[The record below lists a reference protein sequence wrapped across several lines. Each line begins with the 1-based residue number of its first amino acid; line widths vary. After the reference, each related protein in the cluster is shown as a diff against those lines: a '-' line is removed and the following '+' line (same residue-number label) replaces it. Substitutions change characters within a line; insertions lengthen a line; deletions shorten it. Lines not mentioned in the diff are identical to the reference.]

1 MASTGRAPTSR
12 ADEGALR
19 LIKPDLEHL
28 QGFVGALKRGWSPDN
43 IGGAATARR
52 ILAAIDADPVAYL
65 ATADDPRAEA
75 GDITLPDGTKARR
88 LPGFQRWMWDGEFCG
103 QIGLRW
109 APEGG
114 GELPAHVLG
123 HIGYAV
129 TAWKRGRGYA
139 TQALAL
145 LLPEARAVGLP
156 WLILTTEPDNIPS
169 QKVIRANGGR
179 LLGRFRK
186 LDAYGGGEALRW
198 RIDL

>member
-1 MASTGRAPTSR
+1 MSKVEAGVF
-12 ADEGALR
+12 R

-28 QGFVGALKRGWSPDN
+28 AGFVDALRRGWSPDN

-52 ILAAIDADPVAYL
+52 ILAAIEDDPAAYL

-75 GDITLPDGTKARR
+75 GDVTLPDGTNVRR
-88 LPGFQRWMWDGEFCG
+88 LPGFHRWMWDGAFCG

-114 GELPAHVLG
+114 GELPSHVLG
-123 HIGYAV
+123 HVGYAV

-139 TQALAL
+139 TLALAR
-145 LLPEARAVGLP
+145 LLPEARALGLP
-156 WLILTTEPDNIPS
+156 FLTLTTDPDNIPS
-169 QKVIRANGGR
+169 QKVILANGGR
-179 LLGRFRK
+179 LVERFRK
-186 LDAYGGGEALRW
+186 LEAYGGAEALRW